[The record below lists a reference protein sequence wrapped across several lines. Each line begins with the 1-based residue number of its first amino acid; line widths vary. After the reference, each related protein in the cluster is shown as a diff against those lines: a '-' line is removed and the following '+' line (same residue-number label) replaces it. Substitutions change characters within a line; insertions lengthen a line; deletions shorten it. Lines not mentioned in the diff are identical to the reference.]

1 MLQQQIAEWERRGW
15 GGERLERAKK
25 LLAEAPVRVLTAP
38 GANGLRWA
46 EEKDR
51 SLADQVRVEILEAL
65 RALTAQEMDE

>member
-1 MLQQQIAEWERRGW
+1 M
-15 GGERLERAKK
+15 
-25 LLAEAPVRVLTAP
+25 LTAP